1 VGDQGLFFILF
12 FWGTWLLIPVV
23 TDGLTTLWYLM
34 VALWALHRPGP
45 APLPTAHL
53 PKVSVIIPAH
63 NEQLNINYCLM
74 SLKAQ
79 SYPHHLVEI
88 IVIDDGSSD
97 QTSNVVLGHMGQNNG
112 NRTYLRTSSFTIT
125 PPYFGGVLNLVRRKR
140 DGVTRHG
147 KPAAVNAGLALATG
161 ELVFAIDSDVVLGP
175 SAIEQAVRAFLADPK
190 LLAATGHL
198 IIDPY
203 LVVETDETGRARV
216 DENGLP
222 ITKPLSANEEMLTAC
237 QFLEYATA
245 FHLGRRSESLLDSL
259 FTLSGACGVFR
270 REALLM
276 TGGYRG
282 RTVSEDTDLT
292 MTLQRLPGKHIGYLP
307 QVQAHLA
314 PTLTWSSL
322 YSQRTRWQRG
332 ALEVSAVHLMAQY
345 SGNVKRA
352 YWNVVLPL
360 RLQVNHTLALPRLMW
375 TFLIFML
382 PFFGY
387 SWALVGQA
395 LGLLFVFYLLTNILR
410 ILLAYMFSTP
420 PEKVFIRKYLGYLCL
435 MPLYNMFLFWTHVS
449 ADIRTLTEEATWT
462 VHNPWLEKLETADIR
477 QVAMHVVLFFRSFF

>member
-1 VGDQGLFFILF
+1 MDDSGLLFILF

-23 TDGLTTLWYLM
+23 TDGMATLWYLL
-34 VALWALHRPGP
+34 VALWALYRPDS
-45 APLPTAHL
+45 APLPTADL
-53 PKVSVIIPAH
+53 PKVSVIIPAY
-63 NEQLNINYCLM
+63 NEQVNINYCLM

-79 SYPHHLVEI
+79 TYPHHLIEI

-97 QTSNVVLGHMGQNNG
+97 QTSKVVLGHMGKDNG
-112 NRTYLRTSSFTIT
+112 HQAYLRTSSFTIT
-125 PPYFGGVLNLVRRKR
+125 PPSFGGVLNLVRRKR
-140 DGVTRHG
+140 DGITKHG

-161 ELVFAIDSDVVLGP
+161 AIVIAIDSDVVLGP
-175 SAIEQAVRAFLADPK
+175 SAVEEAVRAFMADPK

-198 IIDPY
+198 IVDPY
-203 LVVETDETGRARV
+203 LVVETDETGRVRG
-216 DENGLP
+216 DNRGLP
-222 ITKPLSANEEMLTAC
+222 ITRPLSPSEQMLTAC

-245 FHLGRRSESLLDSL
+245 FHLGRRSESLINSL

-270 REALLM
+270 RDALM
-276 TGGYRG
+276 TSGGYRG

-292 MTLQRLPGKHIGYLP
+292 MTLHRLPGRHVGYLP

-322 YSQRTRWQRG
+322 YAQRTRWQRG
-332 ALEVSAVHLMAQY
+332 ALEVSAVHLMAKYRQ
-345 SGNVKRA
+345 NVKRA
-352 YWNVVLPL
+352 YWKIVLPL

-375 TFLIFML
+375 TFLIFLL
-382 PFFGY
+382 PYWGY

-410 ILLAYMFSTP
+410 VLLAYGFSTP

-462 VHNPWLEKLETADIR
+462 VHNPWLEKLEKADIR
-477 QVAMHVVLFFRSFF
+477 QVVTHFALFFRSFF